1 MKYRLVLL
9 VVLAGV
15 WIWRSRRVA
24 ERPPAPRPSP
34 ARRPPAQPSAM
45 VACRHCGLHLP
56 ASDALAGSEP
66 ERRVARL
73 RLRRSLDNLFP
84 DTGAATSFAGMA
96 SGFGARASASQP
108 IRASGLAIINRV
120 SGVIRIS
127 DLQLGQIFP
136 LARLRMSCNLS
147 AVKL

>member
-1 MKYRLVLL
+1 MKYLLVLL

-56 ASDALAGSEP
+56 ASDALAGSDGPYCSAEH
-66 ERRVARL
+66 L
-73 RLRRSLDNLFP
+73 RLGPTQRPGRARD
-84 DTGAATSFAGMA
+84 A
-96 SGFGARASASQP
+96 S
-108 IRASGLAIINRV
+108 
-120 SGVIRIS
+120 
-127 DLQLGQIFP
+127 
-136 LARLRMSCNLS
+136 
-147 AVKL
+147 